1 MVEAKILVVVAS
13 LLFFSF
19 LSASPAGSHVRHLT
33 SSKRPPPGALVVR
46 NQRTRV
52 GEFSTINDA
61 VKELENKKGPQFIF
75 IHSGT
80 YNEAVHIKYKS
91 ALTIQGYSENPS
103 SYEDNQVTIIKPTVA
118 SEAGSDSKSSVIWAQ
133 VDDFKMYNINAINS
147 YGAGKDK
154 QAVAV
159 TADGDR
165 QMYKSCRFDSYQD
178 TLYIRSTASFFDKC
192 LISGGVDVI
201 FGAGSA
207 WFEKCTIGVKPSPDN
222 GISTITAQKRERGSN
237 SRFVFSRCEVVGL
250 RNSKTGSV
258 YLGRPWSE
266 YASVAFQFCF
276 LPDLINPEGWM
287 SWQPN
292 DPKTRHVKFLEFG
305 NSGAGSRG
313 PRKYGT
319 QARMPFTVDEVLGS
333 WVPLT
338 SVFSLIIMG
347 LGKKYN

>member
-1 MVEAKILVVVAS
+1 MVEAKILVVISS

-19 LSASPAGSHVRHLT
+19 LSANPASLHGRDLANSR
-33 SSKRPPPGALVVR
+33 SPPPGALVVR
-46 NQRTRV
+46 NQGTRV
-52 GEFSTINDA
+52 GEFPTINDA
-61 VKELENKKGPQFIF
+61 VRELENKKGPQYIF

-103 SYEDNQVTIIKPTVA
+103 SYEDNQVTVIKPTVA
-118 SEAGSDSKSSVIWAQ
+118 SEAGSDSKSSVIWAK

-165 QMYKSCRFDSYQD
+165 QIYKGCKFDSYQD
-178 TLYIRSTASFFDKC
+178 TLYVRSTASYFDRC
-192 LISGGVDVI
+192 SISGGVDFI

-207 WFEKCTIGVKPSPDN
+207 WFEKCTIGIKPSPNN
-222 GISTITAQKRERGSN
+222 GISTITAQKRERGGN
-237 SRFVFSRCEVVGL
+237 SWFVFNGCKVVGL
-250 RNSKTGSV
+250 GNLKIGSV
-258 YLGRPWSE
+258 FLGRPWSE

-287 SWQPN
+287 EWQPS
-292 DPKTRHVKFLEFG
+292 DPKTQHVEFLEYR
-305 NSGAGSRG
+305 NSGAGSLG
-313 PRKYGT
+313 QRKYGT
-319 QARMPFTVDEVLGS
+319 QARRAFTIDEVLGS
-333 WVPLT
+333 V
-338 SVFSLIIMG
+338 SC
-347 LGKKYN
+347 

>member
-133 VDDFKMYNINAINS
+133 VDDFKMY
-147 YGAGKDK
+147 
-154 QAVAV
+154 
-159 TADGDR
+159 
-165 QMYKSCRFDSYQD
+165 KSCRFDSYQD

-237 SRFVFSRCEVVGL
+237 SRVVFSRCEVVGL